1 MAAYLLLLGR
11 GRNGRRVVAQRPS
24 DPLDSLTDEEVVS
37 RYRLNKRGIQKL
49 VQLIGGG
56 LERPTKRSKALTP
69 LQQVLTALR
78 FFATGTFQSAIGD
91 LHGIS
96 QPAASRAISAVAA
109 AIAASDD
116 PELAVS
122 FPHDPVDVRRTQ
134 QEFFRVAGFPRVL
147 GCLDGTMV
155 PILAPHDD
163 EYLYVCR
170 KGYHAIN
177 VQAVCDARL
186 LFTNVVCQFP
196 GSTHDSFVWRQSGL
210 GTAFE
215 SGDMPSGFIL
225 GDSAY
230 VLRPW
235 LMTPKLHVASTADAA
250 YNAAHMKTRNLIERA
265 FGVLKSR
272 FRCLHKSGGCL
283 MYSPEASANIILACC
298 RLHNFCIREG
308 MPDVEVDA
316 CVNNCQDVPLGEYPA
331 DGVQCRERLINE
343 RFA

>member
-1 MAAYLLLLGR
+1 MAAYLLLVGR
-11 GRNGRRVVAQRPS
+11 GRNGRRVVAQRRS

-37 RYRLNKRGIQKL
+37 RYRLNRRGIQKL

-134 QEFFRVAGFPRVL
+134 QELFRVAGFPRVL

-196 GSTHDSFVWRQSGL
+196 GSTHDSFIWRQSGL

-250 YNAAHMKTRNLIERA
+250 YNAAHMKTPI
-265 FGVLKSR
+265 FVFKSKR
-272 FRCLHKSGGCL
+272 PTK
-283 MYSPEASANIILACC
+283 YE
-298 RLHNFCIREG
+298 
-308 MPDVEVDA
+308 
-316 CVNNCQDVPLGEYPA
+316 
-331 DGVQCRERLINE
+331 
-343 RFA
+343 